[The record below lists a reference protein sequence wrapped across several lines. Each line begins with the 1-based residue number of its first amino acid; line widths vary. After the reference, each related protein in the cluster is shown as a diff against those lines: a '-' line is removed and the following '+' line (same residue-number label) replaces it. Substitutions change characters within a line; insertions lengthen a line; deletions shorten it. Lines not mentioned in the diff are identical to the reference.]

1 MFRLNLKKHLDLDK
15 LYFILDDMTE
25 LWKYI
30 NKEKDFFWG
39 EINENILFLEYKNK
53 KIKIIN
59 DKDID
64 YKFIDINKNNLIK
77 YNLNLLELEL
87 IFALI
92 SKWELEMFKVWS
104 KKIEMPLNIKKWLL
118 IWYECWKYFENV
130 LQGWCFYNKE
140 PLIILENILCNKII
154 KNKNSKNE
162 DDEFIEVDETK
173 EEINNRNI
181 HIDIFSI
188 WIDLNWELNEKEK
201 KLQNKIKKIINY

>member
-1 MFRLNLKKHLDLDK
+1 
-15 LYFILDDMTE
+15 
-25 LWKYI
+25 
-30 NKEKDFFWG
+30 
-39 EINENILFLEYKNK
+39 
-53 KIKIIN
+53 
-59 DKDID
+59 
-64 YKFIDINKNNLIK
+64 
-77 YNLNLLELEL
+77 
-87 IFALI
+87 
-92 SKWELEMFKVWS
+92 MFKVWS